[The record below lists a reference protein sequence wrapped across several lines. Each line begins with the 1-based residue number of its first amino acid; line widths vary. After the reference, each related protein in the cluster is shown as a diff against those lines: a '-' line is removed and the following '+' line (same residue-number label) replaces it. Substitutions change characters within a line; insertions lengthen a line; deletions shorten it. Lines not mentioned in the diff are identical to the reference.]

1 MVLMMN
7 MIAATATT
15 TTMMIMTMT
24 WLRAVSLGQVGRR
37 SRRADGFTSP
47 RATKEL
53 FPTCGNVP
61 CLAVLITIVIILL
74 MSSLPSNVAIKLWSS
89 LFFSWARPSISFVL
103 YVLLGNCDET
113 EISEPMM
120 TRMKRKRRRRM
131 ATMKMTMVVAMWQKA
146 ALRPINISRTC
157 QWLKTLTFAF
167 ASTQLENG
175 EIWPNH
181 WSWLSLMI
189 LVIHVLEREKSKPW
203 HIIFISKVCPS
214 YTISKPLC
222 SLRIWRKA

>member
-24 WLRAVSLGQVGRR
+24 WLRAVSLGQIGRR

-103 YVLLGNCDET
+103 YVLLGNDDET
-113 EISEPMM
+113 KISEPMM
-120 TRMKRKRRRRM
+120 TRMKRKRKRRI
-131 ATMKMTMVVAMWQKA
+131 ATMKMTMVVVVVLAKSCPTPHQYQPHMPMAEDLDFCFCPNTVGKRQN
-146 ALRPINISRTC
+146 LTRP
-157 QWLKTLTFAF
+157 L
-167 ASTQLENG
+167 
-175 EIWPNH
+175 
-181 WSWLSLMI
+181 I
-189 LVIHVLEREKSKPW
+189 LVISDDPCHSCIREGEK
-203 HIIFISKVCPS
+203 
-214 YTISKPLC
+214 
-222 SLRIWRKA
+222 

>member
-7 MIAATATT
+7 MVAAMATTT

-24 WLRAVSLGQVGRR
+24 WERAVSLGQVGRR

-120 TRMKRKRRRRM
+120 TRKRKRRIAR
-131 ATMKMTMVVAMWQKA
+131 MKMTMVVVVVLAKSCPTPHQYQPHMPMAEDLDFCFCLNTVGKRW
-146 ALRPINISRTC
+146 N
-157 QWLKTLTFAF
+157 LTKP
-167 ASTQLENG
+167 L
-175 EIWPNH
+175 
-181 WSWLSLMI
+181 I
-189 LVIHVLEREKSKPW
+189 LVISDDPCHSCIREGEK
-203 HIIFISKVCPS
+203 
-214 YTISKPLC
+214 
-222 SLRIWRKA
+222 

>member
-1 MVLMMN
+1 MKTHQQITLHFYW
-7 MIAATATT
+7 T
-15 TTMMIMTMT
+15 
-24 WLRAVSLGQVGRR
+24 
-37 SRRADGFTSP
+37 
-47 RATKEL
+47 
-53 FPTCGNVP
+53 
-61 CLAVLITIVIILL
+61 VLIYCVVTNIRQKNYKWKSIQISV
-74 MSSLPSNVAIKLWSS
+74 SRWQNDWNCRECKTSTASASLETNFWPCSHGRA
-89 LFFSWARPSISFVL
+89 PSISFVL

-120 TRMKRKRRRRM
+120 TRMNRKRKRRRRM
-131 ATMKMTMVVAMWQKA
+131 ATMKMTMKMTMAVVVWQKA

-175 EIWPNH
+175 EIWPDH

-222 SLRIWRKA
+222 SWRIRRKA